1 MKLSFKKN
9 RICCTYYSFP
19 FYHFEQYVSWYI
31 SKVLCEL
38 NHYLIRVR
46 IMWLYHF
53 LTILYLRM
61 ETFEVRSLNISR
73 FENIEM
79 ISCPQI
85 NQKPTQIN
93 RKPTKFLANE
103 RLDIHPILSL
113 SLWEG
118 ITLTCLNRLKSVLN
132 RSVNSKLR
140 IKVIS
145 PW

>member
-1 MKLSFKKN
+1 
-9 RICCTYYSFP
+9 
-19 FYHFEQYVSWYI
+19 
-31 SKVLCEL
+31 
-38 NHYLIRVR
+38 
-46 IMWLYHF
+46 
-53 LTILYLRM
+53 M

-79 ISCPQI
+79 ISCSQI
-85 NQKPTQIN
+85 NQNLIG

-145 PW
+145 P